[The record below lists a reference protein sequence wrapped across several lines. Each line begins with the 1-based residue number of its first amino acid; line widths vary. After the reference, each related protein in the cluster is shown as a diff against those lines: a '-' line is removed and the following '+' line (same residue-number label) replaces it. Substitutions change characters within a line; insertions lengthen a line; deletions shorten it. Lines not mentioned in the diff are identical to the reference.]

1 MRLLATLVLEGEPN
15 IRVITN
21 GAEHDYSIYIGKT
34 PVLEWNQGDSVVQS
48 IATGFLNI
56 KKSEGYQSKE
66 V

>member
-1 MRLLATLVLEGEPN
+1 MKTLATFIKRGDPN
-15 IRVITN
+15 IKVLIN
-21 GAEHDYSIYIGKT
+21 GESDYSIYIGKT

-66 V
+66 I